1 MNPEMAK
8 DMGLRLWEANRTDMA
23 LKGEEQMATGKNVQ
37 KQRQTGRHF
46 WGLKATT
53 LDGPGASE
61 AP

>member
-8 DMGLRLWEANRTDMA
+8 DMRLGLWEANCIDMA
-23 LKGEEQMATGKNVQ
+23 LKGEERMAAGENVQ
-37 KQRQTGRHF
+37 KQRQTGRRF

>member
-1 MNPEMAK
+1 MAK
-8 DMGLRLWEANRTDMA
+8 DMGLGLWEANCTDMA
-23 LKGEEQMATGKNVQ
+23 PKGEEQMVARKSEQ
-37 KQRQTGRHF
+37 KQRQTGRRF